1 MKYIS
6 IGSSCSVKYNIY
18 KYRDKGET
26 LFFDWL
32 VTSMKSIID
41 ILGCDDINNILY
53 FDNIIR
59 DINEPYSGENSK
71 IIIKSLDL
79 CFSIHDLPINYTD
92 NDILDFIDKY
102 KRRFNRI
109 IEYIKSNKKI
119 CFLRYDSISDLEIDN
134 FIETITKINPNCDFT
149 LVVIDNNK
157 NNQNVLIK
165 KKKLLY
171 MKLNINI
178 PKRYNWRQQFLNW
191 EKIFLDIEKNI

>member
-119 CFLRYDSISDLEIDN
+119 CFVRYDSISNLEIDN

-165 KKKLLY
+165 KKNLLY